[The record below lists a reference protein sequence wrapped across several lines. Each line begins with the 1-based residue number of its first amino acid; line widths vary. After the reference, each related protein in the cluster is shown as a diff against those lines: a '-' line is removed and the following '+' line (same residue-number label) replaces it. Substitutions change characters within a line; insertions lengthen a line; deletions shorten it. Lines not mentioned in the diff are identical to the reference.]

1 MIAILPSLFKLKGSE
16 AAPSPLSFL
25 LALLLNKNY
34 LSYNTHVTVL
44 SHGVLAT
51 TITCLS
57 FSFQNKTTSF
67 FERSS
72 FSFYLWMMLFSLD
85 DVIFSLIFSFW
96 VFSLI
101 FSFMLF
107 HVDQMQWNFSF
118 LSFISFSKSSPFVSD
133 TNFLRL

>member
-1 MIAILPSLFKLKGSE
+1 MMLSFPHYLNWKGLNQLPH
-16 AAPSPLSFL
+16 LSFL
-25 LALLLNKNY
+25 LALLLNY
-34 LSYNTHVTVL
+34 LNYNTHVTVL
-44 SHGVLAT
+44 SHVVLAT

-57 FSFQNKTTSF
+57 FNFQNKITSF

-72 FSFYLWMMLFSLD
+72 FSFYLWMMLFFPL
-85 DVIFSLIFSFW
+85 FL
-96 VFSLI
+96 VFVFVSLI

-118 LSFISFSKSSPFVSD
+118 LSFISFSKNSPFVSD